1 MPIKRYVREE
11 DSNIYDRLGRRYI
24 EIKSERLIGNRYY
37 INFGTKDEVVIF
49 REDIEE
55 KL

>member
-1 MPIKRYVREE
+1 MKRYVREE
-11 DSNIYDRLGRRYI
+11 SNLIYDRLGRRYI
-24 EIKSERLIGNRYY
+24 DVKSERLIGNHYY
-37 INFGTKDEVVIF
+37 INPETEDEIVIS